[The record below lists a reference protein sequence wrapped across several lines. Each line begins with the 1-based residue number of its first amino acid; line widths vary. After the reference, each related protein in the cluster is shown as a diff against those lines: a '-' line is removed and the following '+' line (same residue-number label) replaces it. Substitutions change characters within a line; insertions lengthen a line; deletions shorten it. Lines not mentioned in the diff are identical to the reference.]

1 MRGVMKKW
9 RSQRRKRNKGS
20 TEEEKRKKIKK
31 NHWGREK
38 NI

>member
-1 MRGVMKKW
+1 MRGVMKTW
-9 RSQRRKRNKGS
+9 RSQRRKRKKGS